1 MGFQPCFGGLSV
13 RGEAVDGCPKLR
25 AVVGV
30 GQVAEFV
37 DADVVC
43 NVIGCADEPPV
54 EADAGGVA
62 ADAPEGFG
70 VGEGGRGG
78 NEGGGAGV
86 VFEARQ
92 QVFAGAFVQEA
103 AQVGQLGGGF
113 FLGQQDFRRPDL
125 NVAAAVDGQG
135 RLNAL
140 IPNPFGEGVGGCGG
154 GRGFGEG
161 AAQEWFVVGQP
172 LGEGAMADKRGNV
185 DADGVVG
192 YRTQD
197 EVFLGAA
204 FEPDSDGLAV

>member
-1 MGFQPCFGGLSV
+1 MGFQPCFCSLGV
-13 RGEAVDGCPKLR
+13 RCEAIDGCPKLR

-43 NVIGCADEPPV
+43 DIIGCADEPPV

-92 QVFAGAFVQEA
+92 QVFAGVFVQEA

-113 FLGQQDFRRPDL
+113 FVGQQDFRRPDL
-125 NVAAAVDGQG
+125 DVAAAVDGQG

-154 GRGFGEG
+154 GRGLGEG
-161 AAQEWFVVGQP
+161 AAQERFVVGQP
-172 LGEGAMADKRGNV
+172 LGEGAMADERGNV
-185 DADGVVG
+185 DADGVAG
-192 YRTQD
+192 YGAQD
-197 EVFLGAA
+197 KVFLGAA

>member
-1 MGFQPCFGGLSV
+1 M
-13 RGEAVDGCPKLR
+13 
-25 AVVGV
+25 
-30 GQVAEFV
+30 

-43 NVIGCADEPPV
+43 DVIGRADEPPV

-113 FLGQQDFRRPDL
+113 FFGQQDFRRPDL
-125 NVAAAVDGQG
+125 DVAAVVDGQG

-140 IPNPFGEGVGGCGG
+140 IPNPFGEWVGGCGG
-154 GRGFGEG
+154 GRG
-161 AAQEWFVVGQP
+161 

-185 DADGVVG
+185 DADGVAG
-192 YRTQD
+192 YGTQD

-204 FEPDSDGLAV
+204 LEPDLDGLAV

>member
-1 MGFQPCFGGLSV
+1 M

-30 GQVAEFV
+30 GKVAEFV

-43 NVIGCADEPPV
+43 DVIGCADEPPV

-92 QVFAGAFVQEA
+92 Q
-103 AQVGQLGGGF
+103 
-113 FLGQQDFRRPDL
+113 DFRRPDL
-125 NVAAAVDGQG
+125 DVAAVVDGQG

-154 GRGFGEG
+154 GRGLGEG
-161 AAQEWFVVGQP
+161 AAQERFVVGQP
-172 LGEGAMADKRGNV
+172 LGEGAMADERGNV
-185 DADGVVG
+185 DADGVAG
-192 YRTQD
+192 YGAQD

-204 FEPDSDGLAV
+204 FEPDSDGLTV